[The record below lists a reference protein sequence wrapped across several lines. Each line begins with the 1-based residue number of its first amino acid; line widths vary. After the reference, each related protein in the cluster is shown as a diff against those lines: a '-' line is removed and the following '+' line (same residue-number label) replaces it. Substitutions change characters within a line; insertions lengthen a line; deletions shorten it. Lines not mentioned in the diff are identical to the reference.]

1 MFCQLQHVDVVIDDW
16 LDWLDRN
23 AQRARCGLRAEICP
37 GLLWD
42 LFCDVVDFLLLVS
55 TVPSFFLSGPSLTN
69 LGLSLSLT
77 TTKRQVFLYI
87 LTLCNGCDFY

>member
-23 AQRARCGLRAEICP
+23 AQGADVACGLKFAQVCSGIFSVMWWIFASGLHCP
-37 GLLWD
+37 
-42 LFCDVVDFLLLVS
+42 
-55 TVPSFFLSGPSLTN
+55 PFFLSGPSLTN

>member
-42 LFCDVVDFLLLVS
+42 LFCDVVDFCFWSPLSLV
-55 TVPSFFLSGPSLTN
+55 FFIRPQSN
-69 LGLSLSLT
+69 KLGLVLVTHYYQKAGFSLYFDS
-77 TTKRQVFLYI
+77 V
-87 LTLCNGCDFY
+87 